1 MNQRITEIT
10 DELFKDIEMTA
21 EAQALKDELT
31 ADLNDRFAD
40 LLSAGI
46 SEEEAAAQ
54 IRSDLADF
62 GELTRR
68 FPHRQHALMP
78 VAPGSVPADAV
89 DEIRISLK
97 SDDLR
102 VEPSPDGSIRLEL
115 TGDPEA
121 QWRSE
126 LADRRLTLA
135 IVRPEKDEAFR
146 QEPADE
152 PISLSAWLLRT
163 LKGIAVNLGTE
174 TTCLGTVRIPAGWYR
189 SLDAVSGSGDIAI
202 TVPLSSLAVRTGSGD
217 VDIRAYD
224 SYGQIKAG
232 TGSGDVTLSATAAR
246 ISIGTASGDV
256 EARDGAADLL
266 RVVTASGDADISTA
280 RARTLELMTTSGDI
294 TFQGEADRTEFKTVS
309 GDVSLELSGPLS
321 SVSGSAVSG
330 DTDIILTDRQP
341 ADIQAS
347 SVSGDIDTF
356 AQEGI
361 CPARIHLKSVSGDI
375 TVR

>member
-1 MNQRITEIT
+1 MCSW
-10 DELFKDIEMTA
+10 LGV
-21 EAQALKDELT
+21 EAQSVRLTPYDSPSALYANLDHLYNYNRYEKSRIELGFTWVNPSETARQSPSSPLRWRLNGYAAYGFGDKALKYGGGAKLRLPGRGGVELELKAYNDYT
-31 ADLNDRFAD
+31 RAASRSMEGYRMLAPDHNPGFLSSRFVGTKGGMLGFSMNVTSRWSLMASAKLNWEDYRFD
-40 LLSAGI
+40 GAG
-46 SEEEAAAQ
+46 AQ
-54 IRSDLADF
+54 LYPCLEPDLAQPTLLHTAF
-62 GELTRR
+62 TAR
-68 FPHRQHALMP
+68 A
-78 VAPGSVPADAV
+78 AW
-89 DEIRISLK
+89 
-97 SDDLR
+97 
-102 VEPSPDGSIRLEL
+102 DGGL
-115 TGDPEA
+115 
-121 QWRSE
+121 
-126 LADRRLTLA
+126 
-135 IVRPEKDEAFR
+135 
-146 QEPADE
+146 
-152 PISLSAWLLRT
+152 
-163 LKGIAVNLGTE
+163 
-174 TTCLGTVRIPAGWYR
+174 
-189 SLDAVSGSGDIAI
+189 
-202 TVPLSSLAVRTGSGD
+202 
-217 VDIRAYD
+217 
-224 SYGQIKAG
+224 
-232 TGSGDVTLSATAAR
+232 TLSATAAR

-256 EARDGAADLL
+256 EARDCAADLL